1 MRHSEYIVK
10 KDLFDITTVNGH
22 VKVMEHGQDLN
33 QFVKVNLYDTS
44 KVMKV
49 GSKVYPLLKLLNV
62 E

>member
-49 GSKVYPLLKLLNV
+49 GFQSIPFA
-62 E
+62 